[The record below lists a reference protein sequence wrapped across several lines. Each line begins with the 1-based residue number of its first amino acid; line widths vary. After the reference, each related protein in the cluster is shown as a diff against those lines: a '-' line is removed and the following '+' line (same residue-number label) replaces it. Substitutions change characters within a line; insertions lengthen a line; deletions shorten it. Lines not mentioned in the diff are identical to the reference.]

1 MASQRRNDFLIP
13 LLTVL
18 SDILTIEGA
27 FFLSYWLRFYSPL
40 TEYFEVVRGIPPLEG
55 YIYSSFVFIPAWLLI
70 FRSRNLY
77 GARRNTHFSDEFFA
91 LTRVV
96 TIGMLIFMS
105 ATFFYREFSYS
116 RGVFILLWLTSIA
129 TVSAGRFLVMTFER
143 LLYRKGKELKT
154 VVIVGNNSTA
164 NQIYDLLKSDPSV
177 GYEVAGYYAE
187 MEYAGSGAKSDS
199 AENDKEA
206 DNASSLHGAKYL
218 GPIGNLPAD
227 ISRYRLQAALIA
239 LSYRE
244 HPQLVDLIRDAEGLN
259 IELMM
264 VPDMLDMMTSR
275 VRIQEIEG
283 IPFIKVKEIPL
294 TTWNRITKRAFDLLF
309 SFLILVITL
318 PFTLLI
324 ALIIKLTSKGPV
336 FYLQERI
343 GLDGVTFPVIKF
355 RTMRTDAEAQTGPV
369 RAKKG
374 DPRVT
379 TIGRILR
386 RTSLD
391 ELPQLWNV
399 LIGQMSIVGPRP
411 ERPYFVNQFKHEI
424 PRYLERHRMKTGMTG
439 WAQVNGMRGNAPIDE
454 RTKYDVYYIENWS
467 LVFDMK
473 IILKTIRAVMFGKDA
488 Y

>member
-18 SDILTIEGA
+18 SDILAIESA

-40 TEYFEVVRGIPPLEG
+40 TEYFEVVRGIPPLKG
-55 YIYSSFVFIPAWLLI
+55 YIYSSFVFIPVWLLI

-77 GARRNTHFSDEFFA
+77 GTRRNTHFSDEFFA
-91 LTRVV
+91 LTRVI

-129 TVSAGRFLVMTFER
+129 TVSVGRFLVMTFER

-154 VVIVGNNSTA
+154 VAIVGNNSTA
-164 NQIYDLLKSDPSV
+164 NQIYSILKSDPSL

-187 MEYAGSGAKSDS
+187 TD
-199 AENDKEA
+199 A
-206 DNASSLHGAKYL
+206 DNTYRLHEAKYL

-227 ISRYRLQAALIA
+227 ILRYRLQTALIA
-239 LSYRE
+239 LSYHQ

-275 VRIQEIEG
+275 VRIHEIEG

-294 TTWNRITKRAFDLLF
+294 TTWNRISKRTFDLLF

-336 FYLQERI
+336 FYIQERI

-399 LIGQMSIVGPRP
+399 FIGQMSIVGPRP
-411 ERPYFVNQFKHEI
+411 ERPYFVNQFKNKI

-439 WAQVNGMRGNAPIDE
+439 WAQVNGLRGDAPIDE
-454 RTKYDVYYIENWS
+454 RTKYDIYYVENWS

-473 IILKTIRAVMFGKDA
+473 IILKTIRAVIFGKDA